1 MLPPDAEAGLE
12 SIEFRKRLLAEHHM
26 DEIAADQLLNFLRRQ
41 REATGGRL
49 PHRHQLLVEKVAS
62 GPAGHMGSQVILHTF
77 WGGRVN
83 QPYVLALDA
92 SWEERFHSRLEVYPA
107 NDCIIIVLPDDTD
120 ADEILSL
127 VHSGRVETLLRTRLE
142 ASGFSVR
149 GFVSAPSAPCC

>member
-1 MLPPDAEAGLE
+1 
-12 SIEFRKRLLAEHHM
+12 
-26 DEIAADQLLNFLRRQ
+26 
-41 REATGGRL
+41 
-49 PHRHQLLVEKVAS
+49 
-62 GPAGHMGSQVILHTF
+62 MGSQVILHTF